1 MTLNLSSRAAQCT
14 DGSPSSRPGVGSTAS
29 TSLYLVPHLPS
40 PSGPEKQRRP
50 RAACSPPQCSYIPDG
65 LHDYPT
71 ARADVERVRANFH
84 EHRVFR
90 CFSTTRGNETSALYR
105 RLHGP
110 QALLVSLFWPTFLL
124 TGGLLVIAMVKLNRS
139 LSILAAQR

>member
-1 MTLNLSSRAAQCT
+1 M
-14 DGSPSSRPGVGSTAS
+14 
-29 TSLYLVPHLPS
+29 SLTFPH
-40 PSGPEKQRRP
+40 P
-50 RAACSPPQCSYIPDG
+50 RALRNRDAHAPPALAPQCSYIPDG